1 MMSLSLL
8 RLPMVII
15 AYLLYMITELMS
27 AFSDKPKKEQL
38 ASLVSC
44 NLLAKRAIY
53 EFNYWNILHEMVLH
67 RAKNNRKT
75 HC

>member
-8 RLPMVII
+8 RLPMGII
-15 AYLLYMITELMS
+15 AYLLYMITELIS

-44 NLLAKRAIY
+44 NLLATRAIHA
-53 EFNYWNILHEMVLH
+53 FKYWNVSHEMVLH
-67 RAKNNRKT
+67 RAKNRSS
-75 HC
+75 